1 MEEAKTSQFL
11 QPPDQVTKLC
21 HGAYVRGRKQYHKL
35 HKKIYNEPAVIGIVE
50 FIEIWGGCRALGYE
64 GAWFSWA
71 NAQVLQGAWRNCGWL
86 GCIIAPDDIDHSGFV
101 DQPAV
106 TGGAGGAALAT
117 PVPPPLTLEQA
128 NAVPEGME
136 AGSLAAALAQ

>member
-1 MEEAKTSQFL
+1 
-11 QPPDQVTKLC
+11 
-21 HGAYVRGRKQYHKL
+21 
-35 HKKIYNEPAVIGIVE
+35 VIGIVE

-136 AGSLAAALAQ
+136 AGSLAAALAQVVALQQYIEEK